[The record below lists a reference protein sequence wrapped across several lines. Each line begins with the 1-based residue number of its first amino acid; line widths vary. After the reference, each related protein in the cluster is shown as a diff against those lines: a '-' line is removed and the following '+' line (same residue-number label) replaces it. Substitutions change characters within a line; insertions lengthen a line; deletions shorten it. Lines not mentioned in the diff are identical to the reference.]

1 MESDMGKV
9 RGRHWFSSPTF
20 GPMEATSYRSAGCGE
35 VREEHIGSRVRV
47 SGWVRRVRD
56 LGRFVFV
63 DLRDRSGI
71 VQLRALEGSS
81 FYERLKDLGREWV
94 VLVEG
99 TVQRRESPNPHLPT
113 GQVEIEV
120 EALTVLNT
128 SETPPFL
135 IEDETNAQEELRLR
149 YRYLDLRRPIL
160 QRRLLFRAE
169 MVRLI
174 REYLRAHG
182 FVEVE
187 TPMLIRSTPEGA
199 RDFLVPSRLKPG
211 SFYALPQ
218 SPQLLKQLLMIA
230 GLDRYYQIAR
240 CFRDEDY
247 RGDRQAEFTQVDCE
261 MSFVTQEDILQTF
274 EGLVREVFEKMLGV
288 KLGPLPRYAYREV
301 MQAYCSDKPDL
312 RYSLRWE
319 RLSDWPAHAQIPF
332 LAGKTLHWLWVD
344 GAKASRR
351 LQDEWQS
358 IAKSHQ
364 ATLAI
369 VQKTSAGIQSSL
381 NKFLPRETDWVGLP
395 MGAEGIGLLVGLEGE
410 KYAVLGALRSAVIKD
425 LSLRPE
431 RDWTVLWVVDFPLFE
446 WDAETER
453 LTAAHHPFVHP
464 HPEDLPLLETEPLR
478 VRGLA
483 YDLVINGYEI
493 MSGSVR
499 CHTPALQKQVFRQL
513 GLSEAEMT
521 EKFGFLLEALSHG
534 APPHGGCAF
543 GLDRWVMLL
552 TGGESLR
559 DVIAFPKT
567 ASGADLMLGA
577 PAPLD
582 ENQLKE
588 VLRWIRP
595 QE

>member
-1 MESDMGKV
+1 
-9 RGRHWFSSPTF
+9 
-20 GPMEATSYRSAGCGE
+20 MEATSYRSVGCGE

-160 QRRLLFRAE
+160 QQRLLFRAE

-288 KLGPLPRYAYREV
+288 KLGPLPRHAYREV
-301 MQAYCSDKPDL
+301 MQTYGSDKPDL

-332 LAGKTLHWLWVD
+332 LAEKTLHWLWVD

-364 ATLAI
+364 ATLAV

-431 RDWTVLWVVDFPLFE
+431 RDWAVLWVVDFPLFE

-588 VLRWIRP
+588 VLRWIQP

>member
-1 MESDMGKV
+1 
-9 RGRHWFSSPTF
+9 
-20 GPMEATSYRSAGCGE
+20 MEATSYRSAGCGE

-71 VQLRALEGSS
+71 VQLRAPEGSS

-160 QRRLLFRAE
+160 QQRLLFRAE

-288 KLGPLPRYAYREV
+288 KLGPLPRHAYREV
-301 MQAYCSDKPDL
+301 MQTYGSDKPDL

-364 ATLAI
+364 ATLAV

-431 RDWTVLWVVDFPLFE
+431 RDWAVLWVVDFPLFE

-499 CHTPALQKQVFRQL
+499 CHTPALQQQVFRQL

-588 VLRWIRP
+588 VLRWIQP

>member
-1 MESDMGKV
+1 ME
-9 RGRHWFSSPTF
+9 PT
-20 GPMEATSYRSAGCGE
+20 TYRSIPCGHLRPAH
-35 VREEHIGSRVRV
+35 VGQRLQVA
-47 SGWVRRVRD
+47 GWVRRIRD

-63 DLRDRSGI
+63 DLRDRTGLVQLTAPETSPLYQTLKNLGREWVIAAEGI
-71 VQLRALEGSS
+71 VQLR
-81 FYERLKDLGREWV
+81 
-94 VLVEG
+94 
-99 TVQRRESPNPHLPT
+99 ESPNPNLAT
-113 GQVEIEV
+113 GEVEILV
-120 EALTVLNT
+120 ETLTLLNT

-160 QRRLLFRAE
+160 QQRLLFRAE

-288 KLGPLPRYAYREV
+288 KLGPLPRHAYQEV
-301 MQAYCSDKPDL
+301 MQTYGSDKPDL

-364 ATLAI
+364 ATLAV

-431 RDWTVLWVVDFPLFE
+431 RDWAVLWVVDFPLFE

-588 VLRWIRP
+588 VLRWIQP

>member
-1 MESDMGKV
+1 ME
-9 RGRHWFSSPTF
+9 R
-20 GPMEATSYRSAGCGE
+20 TSYRSLGCGE
-35 VREEHIGSRVRV
+35 IREAHIGRQVKV
-47 SGWVRRVRD
+47 AGWVRRVRD

-63 DLRDRSGI
+63 DLRDRTGI
-71 VQLRALEGSS
+71 VQLRALEGSPV
-81 FYERLKDLGREWV
+81 YEVLRTLGREWV
-94 VLVEG
+94 IQAEG
-99 TVQRRESPNPHLPT
+99 VVQRRESPNPNLPT

-120 EALTVLNT
+120 AALTVLNT

-149 YRYLDLRRPIL
+149 YRYLDLRRTVL
-160 QRRLLFRAE
+160 QQRLLFRAE
-169 MVRLI
+169 MVRII
-174 REYLRAHG
+174 REYLRARG

-199 RDFLVPSRLKPG
+199 RDFVVPSRLKPG

-230 GLDRYYQIAR
+230 GFDRYYQVAR

-247 RGDRQAEFTQVDCE
+247 RGDRQAEFTQIDCE

-274 EGLVREVFEKMLGV
+274 EGLVWEVFQKLMNVE
-288 KLGPLPRYAYREV
+288 LGPLPRYSYAEV
-301 MQAYCSDKPDL
+301 MQAYGSDKPDL
-312 RYSLRWE
+312 RYRLRWE
-319 RLSDWPAHAQIPF
+319 AVLNWPAHAHIPF
-332 LAGKTLHWLWVD
+332 LAGKNLYWLWIE
-344 GAKASRR
+344 GGKASRR
-351 LQDEWQS
+351 LQDEWQA
-358 IAKSHQ
+358 IAKSYGT
-364 ATLAI
+364 TLAV
-369 VQKTSAGIQSSL
+369 VQKTSQGIQSSL
-381 NKFLPRETDWVGLP
+381 NKFLLSEGDWEGLP
-395 MGAEGIGLLVGLEGE
+395 MSAEGLGLLVGLEEG
-410 KYAVLGALRSAVIKD
+410 KYALLGALRSAVIKD
-425 LSLRPE
+425 LALSPE
-431 RDWTVLWVVDFPLFE
+431 RDWAVLWVVDFPLFE
-446 WDAETER
+446 RDEESGR
-453 LTAAHHPFVHP
+453 LVAAHHPFVHP
-464 HPEDLPLLETEPLR
+464 HPEDLDKLEEDPLR

-499 CHTPALQKQVFRQL
+499 CHTAALQRRIFRQL

-521 EKFGFLLEALSHG
+521 EKFGFLLEALSYG

-552 TGGESLR
+552 TGGENLR

-582 ENQLKE
+582 PDQLRQVKE
-588 VLRWIRP
+588 WISSG
-595 QE
+595 QTVS

>member
-1 MESDMGKV
+1 ME
-9 RGRHWFSSPTF
+9 T
-20 GPMEATSYRSAGCGE
+20 TSYRSLGCGDIRDNH
-35 VREEHIGSRVRV
+35 VGTRVKV
-47 SGWVRRVRD
+47 AGWVRRVRD

-71 VQLRALEGSS
+71 VQLRALEGSPL
-81 FYERLKDLGREWV
+81 YETLRRLGREWV
-94 VLVEG
+94 VMAEG
-99 TVQRRESPNPHLPT
+99 TVHRRESPNPNLPT

-120 EALTVLNT
+120 ASLTVLNT

-135 IEDETNAQEELRLR
+135 VEDETNAQEELRLR
-149 YRYLDLRRPIL
+149 YRYLDLRRPFL
-160 QRRLLFRAE
+160 QERLLFRAE
-169 MVRLI
+169 MVRTI
-174 REYLRAHG
+174 REYLRSRG

-218 SPQLLKQLLMIA
+218 SPQLLKQLIMIA

-274 EGLVREVFEKMLGV
+274 EGLVREVFQ
-288 KLGPLPRYAYREV
+288 KLVGIDTGPLPRYSYAEV
-301 MQAYCSDKPDL
+301 MRFYGSDKPDL
-312 RYSLRWE
+312 RYDLRWKPVQ
-319 RLSDWPAHAQIPF
+319 DWPARHRIPF
-332 LAGKTLHWLWVD
+332 LAGKELYWLWIE
-344 GAKASRR
+344 GGKASRR
-351 LQDEWQS
+351 LQDEWQT

-364 ATLAI
+364 TTLAVI
-369 VQKTSAGIQSSL
+369 QKTSQGIQSSL
-381 NKFLPRETDWVGLP
+381 NKFLSNAEDWEGLP
-395 MGAEGIGLLVGLEGE
+395 MTAEGLGLLAGPESE
-410 KYAVLGALRSAVIKD
+410 KYAGLGALRNAMIKD
-425 LSLRPE
+425 LALQPRRE
-431 RDWTVLWVVDFPLFE
+431 WAVLWVLDFPLFE
-446 WDAETER
+446 KDEESGR
-453 LTAAHHPFVHP
+453 LVAAHHPFVHP
-464 HPEDLPLLETEPLR
+464 HPEDLDRMEREPLS

-499 CHTPALQKQVFRQL
+499 CHTAALQRRVFRQL
-513 GLSEAEMT
+513 GLSEAEMA
-521 EKFGFLLEALSHG
+521 EKFGFLLEALSYG

-552 TGGESLR
+552 TGSESLR

-577 PAPLD
+577 PAPL
-582 ENQLKE
+582 EAEQLRQVME
-588 VLRWIRP
+588 WIEGR
-595 QE
+595 QSAE

>member
-1 MESDMGKV
+1 ME
-9 RGRHWFSSPTF
+9 PT
-20 GPMEATSYRSAGCGE
+20 TYRSIPCGHLRPAH
-35 VREEHIGSRVRV
+35 VGQRFQVA
-47 SGWVRRVRD
+47 GWVRRIRD

-63 DLRDRSGI
+63 DLRDRTGLVQLTAPETSPLYQTLKNLGREWVIAAEGI
-71 VQLRALEGSS
+71 VQLR
-81 FYERLKDLGREWV
+81 
-94 VLVEG
+94 
-99 TVQRRESPNPHLPT
+99 ESPNPNLAT
-113 GQVEIEV
+113 GEVEILV
-120 EALTVLNT
+120 ETLTLLNT

-288 KLGPLPRYAYREV
+288 KLGPLPRHAYREV
-301 MQAYCSDKPDL
+301 MQTYGSDKPDL

-364 ATLAI
+364 ATLAV

-381 NKFLPRETDWVGLP
+381 NKFLLRETDWVGLP
-395 MGAEGIGLLVGLEGE
+395 MGAEGMGLLVGLEGE

-431 RDWTVLWVVDFPLFE
+431 RDWAVLWVVDFPLFE

-464 HPEDLPLLETEPLR
+464 HPEDLPRLETEPLR

-588 VLRWIRP
+588 VLRWIQP

>member
-1 MESDMGKV
+1 
-9 RGRHWFSSPTF
+9 
-20 GPMEATSYRSAGCGE
+20 MEATSYRSAGCGE

-160 QRRLLFRAE
+160 QQRLLFRAE

-274 EGLVREVFEKMLGV
+274 EGLVREVFERMLGV
-288 KLGPLPRYAYREV
+288 KLGPLPRHAYREV
-301 MQAYCSDKPDL
+301 MQTYGSDKPDL

-319 RLSDWPAHAQIPF
+319 GLSDWPAHAQIPF

-364 ATLAI
+364 ATLAV

-431 RDWTVLWVVDFPLFE
+431 RDWAVLWVMDFPLFE

-588 VLRWIRP
+588 VLRWIQP